1 MEQLNYKKYI
11 PYLAAILIF
20 ILISVIYF
28 SPTLEGKKLKQGDI
42 DRLKGMSK
50 EITDFRKMTGEQ
62 TLWTNNMFSGMPA
75 YFISM
80 QFDGNLFKKIHK
92 VLQLGL
98 PHPANQVFLYFLGFF
113 ILMLVLRVK
122 PWIAAI
128 GAMAFAFSSY
138 FFIIIEAG
146 HNSKA
151 AAVSYMAPVLA
162 GIILAYRGKYIAGAL
177 LMAFFLALEISAN
190 HFQITYYLFIIILI
204 YGIYELVETIR
215 NKNWNHFLKA
225 TGVLFIAALLAVGT
239 HATSLWISSD
249 HTGYTTRG
257 KSELTDN
264 EQNKTSGLDRDYITA
279 WSYGLSETM
288 TLLIPDFMGG
298 ASYGQLSERSKV
310 YKALID
316 NGSRKTEA
324 KKFVKQQFPLYWG
337 DQPFTSGPV
346 YVGAIIFFL
355 FIFGLFVIKGKLKWW
370 LLTVTIL
377 SIMLSWGKNMMW
389 LTDLFLDYFPGY
401 SKFRAVSMTLVM
413 AELAMPFLGILALSK
428 VFDNSI
434 DKKVLMN
441 GLKYT
446 VYILGGIL
454 LILAILPSVFF
465 SFNAPMDAQIMAEW
479 PDWLRNALVDDRI
492 RIFRID
498 TVRSIAFILLVA
510 GLIWLYLKS
519 KIKAAYA
526 IAGIALLVLIDM
538 WAVDKRYL
546 NDDNFVRSAVVENP
560 FKPSEADKE
569 IMRDRETGFR
579 VLNLTVTP
587 FRDASTSFFHH
598 SIGGYHGA
606 KLKRY
611 QELINFQIEPEMNRL
626 FNTLRTEADPQK
638 IENVLKNL
646 PVLNML
652 NTKYFIIMSNAGP
665 APIMN
670 PYTLG
675 PAWFVKDYEY
685 VQNAD
690 EEIIAVGDINPAVTA
705 VIDERFRDKLGEII
719 LQPDTFASIA
729 LTDYK
734 PNHLT
739 YTSNTSSD
747 QLAVFSEVYYPAGW
761 NAYVDGQ
768 LKPHFRANWTLR
780 AMVIPAGNH
789 IVEFKFEPTIYRTG
803 EKISL
808 ASSVLLLLLIVV
820 YCVIEIR
827 KNI

>member
-1 MEQLNYKKYI
+1 MEQFNYKKYI
-11 PYLAAILIF
+11 PYLAVLLIF
-20 ILISVIYF
+20 ILIIVIYF
-28 SPTLEGKKLKQGDI
+28 SPALEGKKLKQGDI
-42 DRLKGMSK
+42 DRFKAMSK
-50 EITDFRKMTGEQ
+50 EIVDFRKVTGEQ

-75 YFISM
+75 YFTSV
-80 QFDGNLFKKIHK
+80 QFDGNLFRKVNK

-98 PHPANQVFLYFLGFF
+98 PHPANQIFLYFLGFF
-113 ILMLVLRVK
+113 ILMLVLRVR
-122 PWIAAI
+122 PWVAAI

-162 GIILAYRGKYIAGAL
+162 GIILAYRGKYVAGAL
-177 LMAFFLALEISAN
+177 LTAFFLALEISAN
-190 HFQITYYLFIIILI
+190 HLQITYYLFIIVLI
-204 YGIYELVETIR
+204 YGIFELVETIS

-225 TGVLFIAALLAVGT
+225 TGVLFISALLAVGT
-239 HATSLWISSD
+239 NATSLLISSD
-249 HTGYTTRG
+249 HTQYTTRG

-279 WSYGLSETM
+279 WSYGVSETM
-288 TLLIPDFMGG
+288 TLLVPDFMGG
-298 ASYGQLSERSKV
+298 ASYGKVGENSKMYELLV
-310 YKALID
+310 
-316 NGSRKTEA
+316 NSRVPRNDA
-324 KKFVKQQFPLYWG
+324 KKIVQQLPLYWG
-337 DQPFTSGPV
+337 TQPFTSGPV

-355 FIFGLFVIKGKLKWW
+355 FILGLFVIKGKLKWW

-377 SIMLSWGKNMMW
+377 SIMLAWGKNFMW
-389 LTDLFLDYFPGY
+389 FSDLFLDYLPGY
-401 SKFRAVSMTLVM
+401 NKFRAVSMTLVI
-413 AELAMPFLGILALSK
+413 AELAIPLLGMLALAK
-428 VFDNSI
+428 IFA
-434 DKKVLMN
+434 KKRDDQLLLK
-441 GLKYT
+441 GLKYSLI
-446 VYILGGIL
+446 ILGGIL
-454 LILAILPSVFF
+454 LILIAIPGVLFDFNGMKDTQYLINVGFPQEMHSV
-465 SFNAPMDAQIMAEW
+465 AIDALIG
-479 PDWLRNALVDDRI
+479 DRI
-492 RIFRID
+492 RILRID
-498 TVRSIAFILLVA
+498 AFRSLIFILLSA
-510 GLIWLYLKS
+510 GILWLYMKKKLK
-519 KIKAAYA
+519 IAYA
-526 IAGIALLVLIDM
+526 ITGIALLVLIDM

-546 NDDNFVRSAVVENP
+546 NDDNFVRSSVVENP

-579 VLNLTVTP
+579 VLNLTVDP

-626 FNTLRTEADPQK
+626 FDPRK
-638 IENVLKNL
+638 IENVLKTL

-665 APIMN
+665 ASIMN

-705 VIDERFRDKLGEII
+705 IIDERFSDELGEII
-719 LQPDTFASIA
+719 FQTDTLASIA

-739 YTSNTSSD
+739 YTFNAATD

-761 NAYVDGQ
+761 NAYIDGQ
-768 LKPHFRANWTLR
+768 LKPHFRVNWILR
-780 AMVIPAGNH
+780 AMIIPAGNH
-789 IVEFKFEPTIYRTG
+789 AVEFKFEPTIYRTG

-820 YCVIEIR
+820 YAVIEIR